1 MKEAGGFSKPEE
13 TIKQLNIKEDMIIAD
28 FGCGAG
34 YFTVPLAKAAEEGK
48 VYALD
53 VLAEALES
61 VRSRAK
67 LEGLFN
73 IETKHC
79 DLEILG
85 GSGLEDNSIDLVL
98 LGNILFQS
106 FQKDDIIKEA
116 RRVLKKDGK
125 LIIIDWKPNQS
136 MGPPEKLIIS
146 SDAVKKMV
154 KEQSL
159 GFEKEFPVDNYH
171 WGMAFKK

>member
-1 MKEAGGFSKPEE
+1 MKGTGGFSRPEE
-13 TIKQLNIKEDMIIAD
+13 TIKQLNIKKDMIIAD

-34 YFTVPLAKAAEEGK
+34 YFTIPLAKSAEEGK
-48 VYALD
+48 IYALD
-53 VLAEALES
+53 VLAEALEV

-73 IETKHC
+73 IEVKHC
-79 DLEILG
+79 DLETPN

-106 FQKDDIIKEA
+106 SQKADIIKEA

-125 LIIIDWKPNQS
+125 LVIVDWKSNQS

-146 SDAVKKMV
+146 SDAVKEIA
-154 KEQSL
+154 KEQGLS
-159 GFEKEFPVDNYH
+159 FEKEIPVDNYH
-171 WGMAFKK
+171 WGMIFKK